1 MRLKIKS
8 VIYHKMV
15 KMKSTR
21 AALTVS
27 EMNDVKTIVEAKQ
40 KTDMKSFDKATKK
53 LHILSMMIMVQ
64 EDKKTATK
72 AHADVMAL
80 RQPAKKEEE
89 KKA

>member
-1 MRLKIKS
+1 
-8 VIYHKMV
+8 MV

-72 AHADVMAL
+72 AHADVMAKY
-80 RQPAKKEEE
+80 PKKESKEEE